1 MEIGRFDHNVSRTRF
16 CGEPMGM
23 LLAADV
29 GGTKTVCGLYG
40 AGGGRPDPLAV
51 ERFATLD
58 HGSLE
63 ALLAVFLGRRAAGAT
78 VDAAVLGVAG
88 PVRGGAADL
97 TNVPWRVEAAVI
109 AERFRIPAVRL
120 LNDLEAM
127 GRVVSVLAD
136 DEVTTLQA
144 GEPAAD
150 GNAALIA
157 PGTGLGETLLHR
169 VDGRLVP
176 VAAEPGHTDFAAR
189 TPVEIDLLRALT
201 ARFGRVS
208 WEHVLSGP
216 GLTCVHA
223 FLHGGETCPAAGA
236 GNAEADLPRRITA
249 AALERRCP
257 RCVETLELFT
267 GALGAEA
274 GNLGL
279 RALATAG
286 VYVGGGIAPRILPAL
301 ASSVFLDAFR
311 AKGPMEGLMKSLPVR
326 VILAANPA
334 LLGAAVAA
342 RDLAPGAGPPPP
354 SSPQCA

>member
-1 MEIGRFDHNVSRTRF
+1 
-16 CGEPMGM
+16 MGT

-29 GGTKTVCGLYG
+29 GGTKTVCGLYA
-40 AGGGRPDPLAV
+40 AGGRRPRPLAV
-51 ERFATLD
+51 ERFTTLD
-58 HGSLE
+58 HESLE
-63 ALLAVFLGRRAAGAT
+63 ALLAVFLARRAAGAT

-88 PVRGGAADL
+88 PVRGGASDL
-97 TNVPWRVEAAVI
+97 TNVPWRVEAAAV
-109 AERFRIPAVRL
+109 AARFDIPAVRL

-127 GRVVSVLAD
+127 GRVVAVLAD

-144 GEPAAD
+144 GQPAAD

-169 VDGRLVP
+169 VNGRLVP
-176 VAAEPGHTDFAAR
+176 VAGEPGHTDFAAR
-189 TPVEIDLLRALT
+189 TPAEIDLLRALT
-201 ARFGRVS
+201 RRFGRVS

-216 GLTCVHA
+216 GLAYIHSCVH
-223 FLHGGETCPAAGA
+223 GSETCPDVGSAAF
-236 GNAEADLPRRITA
+236 EDLPRRITA
-249 AALERRCP
+249 SALERRCP

-286 VYVGGGIAPRILPAL
+286 VYIGGGIAPRILPLL
-301 ASSVFLDAFR
+301 ASPIFGEAFR
-311 AKGPMEGLMKSLPVR
+311 AKGPMEGL
-326 VILAANPA
+326 LAAMPVHVIRLADPA

-342 RDLAPGAGPPPP
+342 RDLASAPAG
-354 SSPQCA
+354 

>member
-1 MEIGRFDHNVSRTRF
+1 
-16 CGEPMGM
+16 MGT

-29 GGTKTVCGLYG
+29 GGTKTVCGLYAADG
-40 AGGGRPDPLAV
+40 HRPRPLAV

-58 HGSLE
+58 HDCLE
-63 ALLAVFLGRRAAGAT
+63 ALLAVFLDRRAAGAT
-78 VDAAVLGVAG
+78 VGAAVLGVAG
-88 PVRGGAADL
+88 PVRDGASDL
-97 TNVPWRVEAAVI
+97 TNVPWRVDAGAVAA
-109 AERFRIPAVRL
+109 RFAVPEVRL

-127 GRVVSVLAD
+127 GHVVSVLAD

-144 GEPAAD
+144 GQPDAH

-169 VDGRLVP
+169 VGGRLAP
-176 VAAEPGHTDFAAR
+176 VAGEPGHTDFAAR
-189 TPVEIDLLRALT
+189 TPAEIDLLRALT
-201 ARFGRVS
+201 RRFGRVS

-216 GLTCVHA
+216 GLAYIHSCVHGTAACPTADGVA
-223 FLHGGETCPAAGA
+223 FE
-236 GNAEADLPRRITA
+236 DLPRRITS

-286 VYVGGGIAPRILPAL
+286 VYIGGGIAPRILPLL
-301 ASSVFLDAFR
+301 AAPLFLEAFR
-311 AKGPMEGLMKSLPVR
+311 SKGPMERLLASMPVH
-326 VILAANPA
+326 VIRIDNPA

-342 RDLAPGAGPPPP
+342 RDLVSAPAG
-354 SSPQCA
+354 

>member
-1 MEIGRFDHNVSRTRF
+1 
-16 CGEPMGM
+16 MGT

-40 AGGGRPDPLAV
+40 TGDRRPDPLAV
-51 ERFATLD
+51 ERFGTLD
-58 HGSLE
+58 YDSLE
-63 ALLAVFLGRRAAGAT
+63 ALLAAFLERRAPGAT

-88 PVRGGAADL
+88 PVRDGVSDL
-97 TNVPWRVEAAVI
+97 TNVPWRVAAAAI
-109 AERFRIPAVRL
+109 AERFAIPAVRL

-127 GRVVSVLAD
+127 GHVVSVLAD
-136 DEVTTLQA
+136 DEVTTLQP
-144 GEPAAD
+144 GQPAAD

-176 VAAEPGHTDFAAR
+176 VAAEPGHADFAAR

-201 ARFGRVS
+201 ERFGRVS

-216 GLTCVHA
+216 GLTHVH
-223 FLHGGETCPAAGA
+223 FWLHGGDPCPAAGGGTA
-236 GNAEADLPRRITA
+236 GGDLPRQITA

-257 RCVETLELFT
+257 RCVATLDLFT

-286 VYVGGGIAPRILPAL
+286 VYIGGGIAPRILPAL
-301 ASSVFLDAFR
+301 ASPRFLHAFR

-326 VILAANPA
+326 VIRAANPA

-342 RDLAPGAGPPPP
+342 RDLAASAGN
-354 SSPQCA
+354 

>member
-1 MEIGRFDHNVSRTRF
+1 MP
-16 CGEPMGM
+16 GERMGI

-29 GGTKTVCGLYG
+29 GGTKTVCGLYEA
-40 AGGGRPDPLAV
+40 AGRRPRALAV

-58 HGSLE
+58 HDGLE
-63 ALLAVFLGRRAAGAT
+63 PLLAEFLDRRVAGAT

-97 TNVPWRVEAAVI
+97 TNVPWRVEAPVV
-109 AERFRIPAVRL
+109 AERFAIPAVRL

-127 GRVVSVLAD
+127 GHVVPVLAE
-136 DEVTTLQA
+136 DEVTTLQP
-144 GEPAAD
+144 GRPAPD

-176 VAAEPGHTDFAAR
+176 VAAEPGHADFAAR
-189 TPVEIDLLRALT
+189 TPAEIELLQALT
-201 ARFGRVS
+201 DRFGRVS

-216 GLTCVHA
+216 GLTCIHA
-223 FLHGGETCPAAGA
+223 WLHASETCAANGDDVA
-236 GNAEADLPRRITA
+236 VEDLPRRITA
-249 AALERRCP
+249 AALARRCP
-257 RCVETLELFT
+257 RCVETLDLFA

-286 VYVGGGIAPRILPAL
+286 VYIGGGIAPHILPVL
-301 ASSVFLDAFR
+301 ASPVFLGAFR
-311 AKGPMEGLMKSLPVR
+311 AKGPMEGLMTSMPVR
-326 VILAANPA
+326 VIRVANPA

-342 RDLAPGAGPPPP
+342 RDLASAPTD
-354 SSPQCA
+354 

>member
-1 MEIGRFDHNVSRTRF
+1 
-16 CGEPMGM
+16 MGT

-29 GGTKTVCGLYG
+29 GGTKTVCGLYDT
-40 AGGGRPDPLAV
+40 GGRRPDPIAV
-51 ERFATLD
+51 ERFGTLD
-58 HGSLE
+58 YDSLE
-63 ALLAVFLGRRAAGAT
+63 ALLAAFLQRRAAA

-88 PVRGGAADL
+88 PVRDGVSEL
-97 TNVPWRVEAAVI
+97 TNVPWRVAAATIV
-109 AERFRIPAVRL
+109 ERFAIPAVRL

-127 GRVVSVLAD
+127 GHVVSVLAD
-136 DEVTTLQA
+136 DEVTTLQP
-144 GEPAAD
+144 GQPAAD

-201 ARFGRVS
+201 TRFGRVS

-216 GLTCVHA
+216 GLTHIHA
-223 FLHGGETCPAAGA
+223 WLHRSDPCPAAGDGTA
-236 GNAEADLPRRITA
+236 AEDLPRQITA

-257 RCVETLELFT
+257 RCVDTLDLFT

-286 VYVGGGIAPRILPAL
+286 VYIGGGIAPRILPAL
-301 ASSVFLDAFR
+301 ASPLFLNAFR
-311 AKGPMEGLMKSLPVR
+311 DKGPMEGLMQSTPIR
-326 VILAANPA
+326 VIRAANPA

-342 RDLAPGAGPPPP
+342 RDLAA
-354 SSPQCA
+354 SAAA

>member
-1 MEIGRFDHNVSRTRF
+1 
-16 CGEPMGM
+16 MGT

-29 GGTKTVCGLYG
+29 GGTKTVCGLY
-40 AGGGRPDPLAV
+40 ATGGRRPDPIAV
-51 ERFATLD
+51 ERFRTLD
-58 HGSLE
+58 YDNLE
-63 ALLAVFLGRRAAGAT
+63 ALLAAFLERRARGAA
-78 VDAAVLGVAG
+78 VDAAAIGVAG
-88 PVRGGAADL
+88 PVRDGVSDL
-97 TNVPWRVEAAVI
+97 TNVPWRVVADAIV
-109 AERFRIPAVRL
+109 ERLAIPAVRL
-120 LNDLEAM
+120 LNDLEAT
-127 GRVVSVLAD
+127 GHVVSVLAD
-136 DEVTTLQA
+136 DEVTTLQP
-144 GEPAAD
+144 GQPAAD

-216 GLTCVHA
+216 GLTHA
-223 FLHGGETCPAAGA
+223 HSWLHGGPCPAAGDGTA
-236 GNAEADLPRRITA
+236 AEDLPQQITA

-257 RCVETLELFT
+257 RCVATLDLFT

-286 VYVGGGIAPRILPAL
+286 VYIGGGIAPRILPAL
-301 ASSVFLDAFR
+301 ASPQFLHAFR
-311 AKGPMEGLMKSLPVR
+311 AKGPMEGLMQSMPIR
-326 VILAANPA
+326 VIRAANPA

-342 RDLAPGAGPPPP
+342 RDLAA
-354 SSPQCA
+354 SAAA

>member
-1 MEIGRFDHNVSRTRF
+1 
-16 CGEPMGM
+16 MGT

-29 GGTKTVCGLYG
+29 GGTKTVCGLYDT
-40 AGGGRPDPLAV
+40 GGRRPDPIAV
-51 ERFATLD
+51 ERFGTLD
-58 HGSLE
+58 YDSLE
-63 ALLAVFLGRRAAGAT
+63 ALLAAFLQRRAAA

-88 PVRGGAADL
+88 PVRDGVSEL
-97 TNVPWRVEAAVI
+97 TNVPWRVAAATI
-109 AERFRIPAVRL
+109 IERFAIPAVRL

-127 GRVVSVLAD
+127 GHVVSVLAD
-136 DEVTTLQA
+136 DEVTTLQP
-144 GEPAAD
+144 GQPAVD

-201 ARFGRVS
+201 TRFGRVS

-216 GLTCVHA
+216 GLTHIHA
-223 FLHGGETCPAAGA
+223 WLHGSDPCPAAGDGTA
-236 GNAEADLPRRITA
+236 AEDLPRQITA

-257 RCVETLELFT
+257 RCVDTLDLFT

-286 VYVGGGIAPRILPAL
+286 VYIGGGIAPRILPAL
-301 ASSVFLDAFR
+301 ASPLFLNAFR
-311 AKGPMEGLMKSLPVR
+311 DKGPMEGLMQSMPIR
-326 VILAANPA
+326 VIRAANPA

-342 RDLAPGAGPPPP
+342 RDLAA
-354 SSPQCA
+354 SAAA

>member
-1 MEIGRFDHNVSRTRF
+1 MERV
-16 CGEPMGM
+16 
-23 LLAADV
+23 
-29 GGTKTVCGLYG
+29 
-40 AGGGRPDPLAV
+40 
-51 ERFATLD
+51 ATLD
-58 HGSLE
+58 HDSLE
-63 ALLAVFLGRRAAGAT
+63 ALLAAFLERRAAGET

-88 PVRGGAADL
+88 PVRDGVSEL
-97 TNVPWRVEAAVI
+97 TNVPWRVEATAIV
-109 AERFRIPAVRL
+109 ERFAIPAVRL

-127 GRVVSVLAD
+127 GHVVSVLAD
-136 DEVTTLQA
+136 DEVTTLQP
-144 GEPAAD
+144 GQPAAD

-201 ARFGRVS
+201 TRFGRVS

-216 GLTCVHA
+216 GLTHIHA
-223 FLHGGETCPAAGA
+223 WLHGGDPCPAAGDATAA
-236 GNAEADLPRRITA
+236 GDLPRRITKA
-249 AALERRCP
+249 GLERRCP
-257 RCVETLELFT
+257 RCVDTLDLFT

-286 VYVGGGIAPRILPAL
+286 VYIGGGIAPHILPAL
-301 ASSVFLDAFR
+301 ASPAFLHAFR
-311 AKGPMEGLMKSLPVR
+311 DKGPMRELMKSLPVR
-326 VILAANPA
+326 VIRLANPA

-342 RDLAPGAGPPPP
+342 RDLAA
-354 SSPQCA
+354 SAAA